1 MRLRLDAG
9 QALPAN
15 ASKMSGASL
24 NPAQLYKALPWR
36 NTGHIQA
43 AHYRAIR
50 KSISPDR
57 NLLRNFVMKNQTAV
71 WLSAAT
77 LTLLSAY
84 ASAQNSPSKDESA
97 KTGMHTMQD
106 KHGESMGLRMKHHMQ
121 KLKTELKLSPEQ
133 EPAWAAL
140 AGAMTPPARLQRPDR
155 AEMEKLNMPE
165 RLDKMKQLMSQ
176 RHEARI
182 AEMDKHAAAVKSFY
196 VVLAPEQK
204 KTFDTKAMSG
214 WRHGRHHD

>member
-9 QALPAN
+9 QALPPN
-15 ASKMSGASL
+15 ASKVLGASL
-24 NPAQLYKALPWR
+24 KPAQLYKALPWR

-57 NLLRNFVMKNQTAV
+57 SHLRNLVMTTRTAL
-71 WLSAAT
+71 WLTTAA
-77 LTLLSAY
+77 LTLLSTY
-84 ASAQNSPSKDESA
+84 ASAQTSPPKDEPA
-97 KTGMHTMQD
+97 KTGMHAMQD
-106 KHGESMGLRMKHHMQ
+106 KHGEYRGLRMKHHMQ
-121 KLKTELKLSPEQ
+121 KLKTELKLTPEQ

-140 AGAMTPPARLQRPDR
+140 AGAMTPPAGPQRPDR
-155 AEMEKLNMPE
+155 AEMEKLSMPE

-176 RHEARI
+176 HHEARM

-196 VVLAPEQK
+196 AVLTPEQK
-204 KTFDTKAMSG
+204 KTFDTKAMRG
-214 WRHGRHHD
+214 WKHGPHHD

>member
-1 MRLRLDAG
+1 MKSRTTLWL
-9 QALPAN
+9 
-15 ASKMSGASL
+15 
-24 NPAQLYKALPWR
+24 
-36 NTGHIQA
+36 TTA
-43 AHYRAIR
+43 A
-50 KSISPDR
+50 
-57 NLLRNFVMKNQTAV
+57 
-71 WLSAAT
+71 
-77 LTLLSAY
+77 LTLLTGY
-84 ASAQNSPSKDESA
+84 ASAQNSPPKDDTA
-97 KTGMHTMQD
+97 KPGMHAM
-106 KHGESMGLRMKHHMQ
+106 HGKEGERIGMRMKHHMQ
-121 KLKTELKLSPEQ
+121 MLKAELKLTPEQ

-140 AGAMTPPARLQRPDR
+140 ASAMTPPARPQRPDR